1 MLSTTFKLGP
11 FYLQTPY
18 SEAMAAFILKRVNP
32 NVPQNNALSIAAQ
45 QAAYYYNQSSD
56 EWSR

>member
-56 EWSR
+56 E